1 METRYGDFRPVAGVI
16 VPFRISVYVGDRLL
30 NETVIESVEANPP
43 LEASVFSLSTTAEVK
58 VAK

>member
-1 METRYGDFRPVAGVI
+1 LETRYADFRPVAGVI

-43 LEASVFSLSTTAEVK
+43 LEASVFSRPATAEK
-58 VAK
+58 KAEK